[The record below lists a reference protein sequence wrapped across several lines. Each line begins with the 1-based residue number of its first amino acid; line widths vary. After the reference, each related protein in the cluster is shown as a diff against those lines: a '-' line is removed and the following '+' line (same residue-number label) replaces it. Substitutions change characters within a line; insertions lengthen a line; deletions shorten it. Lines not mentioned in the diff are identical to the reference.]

1 MKTFAVCT
9 LPSKLV
15 RTGEGLFS
23 CRRRLLY
30 LSTLTECVS
39 VFISFR
45 SDPHLLPPKVA
56 LVREPPL
63 AGDLNE
69 RHDIWERRREE
80 GGGAMGSRNHDK
92 ASSFMVGL
100 IKQ

>member
-1 MKTFAVCT
+1 MKIFAVCT

-15 RTGEGLFS
+15 GIGEGLFS

-39 VFISFR
+39 AFSSFR

-69 RHDIWERRREE
+69 RHDAWESRREE
-80 GGGAMGSRNHDK
+80 GEE
-92 ASSFMVGL
+92 
-100 IKQ
+100 